1 MIPMLQHL
9 ITQQYYFPLKLT
21 AILGCGLIA
30 GVFFAFSSFV
40 MTALARRPSAQGI
53 AAMQSI
59 NIAVVNPLFMLV
71 FLGTGVVCLLLLMGA
86 IGNWQLS
93 NAPYLLAGSL
103 LYLIGALGVTIGCNI
118 PLNNELAVTQPNSSD
133 AANIW
138 SKYLSR
144 WTVWNH
150 LRTMA
155 SLGAVILFLL
165 A

>member
-1 MIPMLQHL
+1 MIQHL
-9 ITQQYYFPLKLT
+9 ITQQYYFPLKLA

-30 GVFFAFSSFV
+30 GVFFAFSSFIL
-40 MTALARRPSAQGI
+40 TALARRPSAQGI

-59 NIAVVNPLFMLV
+59 NIAVINPLFMLV
-71 FLGTGVVCLLLLMGA
+71 FLGTGVVCLLLLIGA
-86 IGNWQLS
+86 ISNWQLS
-93 NAPYLLAGSL
+93 NSPYLLVGSL
-103 LYLIGALGVTIGCNI
+103 LYLIGALGVTIGCSI

-144 WTVWNH
+144 WTAWNH

-155 SLGAVILFLL
+155 SLGAAISFLL

>member
-1 MIPMLQHL
+1 MLQNL
-9 ITQQYYFPLKLT
+9 MDQGYYFPLKLT

-30 GVFFAFSSFV
+30 GVFFAFSSFI

-59 NIAVVNPLFMLV
+59 NIAVINPLFMLV
-71 FLGTGVVCLLLLMGA
+71 FLGTGLVCLLLLVAA

-103 LYLIGALGVTIGCNI
+103 LYLIGALGTTIGFNV
-118 PLNNELAVTQPNSSD
+118 PLNNDLAAIQPNSSE
-133 AANIW
+133 AASIW
-138 SKYLSR
+138 TKYLAR
-144 WTVWNH
+144 WSAWNH
-150 LRTMA
+150 LRTVA
-155 SLGAVILFLL
+155 SLGAVAAFSL

>member
-1 MIPMLQHL
+1 MLQHL

-30 GVFFAFSSFV
+30 GVFFAFSGFI

-59 NIAVVNPLFMLV
+59 NIAVINPLFMLV
-71 FLGTGVVCLLLLMGA
+71 FLGTGVVCLLLLIGA
-86 IGNWQLS
+86 ISNWQLS
-93 NAPYLLAGSL
+93 NSPYLLVGSL
-103 LYLIGALGVTIGCNI
+103 LYLIGALGVTIGCSI

-144 WTVWNH
+144 WTAWNH

-155 SLGAVILFLL
+155 SLGAVISFLL

>member
-1 MIPMLQHL
+1 MLQHL
-9 ITQQYYFPLKLT
+9 ITQQYYFPLKLM

-30 GVFFAFSSFV
+30 GVFFAFSSFI

-71 FLGTGVVCLLLLMGA
+71 FMGTGVVCLLLLIGS

-93 NAPYLLAGSL
+93 NAPYLLVGSL
-103 LYLIGALGVTIGCNI
+103 FYLIGALGVTIGCSI

-144 WTVWNH
+144 WTAWNH

-155 SLGAVILFLL
+155 SLGAVISFLL